1 MSKAK
6 KTTRESKNHPKKNL
20 ARREQVKRTV
30 KGNGKASFQ
39 KDTLETGQTK
49 AKKNTQGK
57 APVKIKKAVPVK
69 AQITVTK
76 KSQIRNQVT
85 AKDTSA
91 KVRQTEVKQARPKKS
106 LVKTTEEAAKLAKQR
121 SAAGKAALKKKDSAP
136 TRKEK
141 KPNQQKNSAT
151 PLAVKNTT
159 AKKRTQKQKKRQ
171 NKKQP
176 QLIRLV
182 VHFKEL
188 LLISAG
194 TLLVFVLIGSFFI
207 TITRVNG
214 FSMIP
219 TLRDGDTVIVHKT
232 TSVRRMD
239 LVVIQRG
246 NTQQVRRVIGLPGE
260 DIAYVDDELYVNDS
274 IISEPFII
282 DEINESLANGGNY
295 TTNFRLVE
303 ITGENRIPDNCYLV
317 LGDNRSFA
325 SDSRQYGLI
334 DTEQI
339 LGVVKMR
346 LLPINDLASF

>member
-1 MSKAK
+1 MNKAK
-6 KTTRESKNHPKKNL
+6 KTTSQSKNHPKKNS
-20 ARREQVKRTV
+20 ARREQAKRPV
-30 KGNGKASFQ
+30 KGNDKASSK
-39 KDTLETGQTK
+39 KDTLKAGQTK
-49 AKKNTQGK
+49 AKKDTQGK
-57 APVKIKKAVPVK
+57 AQVKIKKAVPVK
-69 AQITVTK
+69 GQARVTK
-76 KSQIRNQVT
+76 KPQIKSQVT
-85 AKDTSA
+85 AKDTRA
-91 KVRQTEVKQARPKKS
+91 KVRQKGAKQASLKKS
-106 LVKTTEEAAKLAKQR
+106 LVKTREEAAKLAKQQ
-121 SAAGKAALKKKDSAP
+121 SAAGKAALTKKDSAP
-136 TRKEK
+136 TRIEK

-151 PLAVKNTT
+151 PLAVKKTT
-159 AKKRTQKQKKRQ
+159 AKKRTQKQKNQQ

-176 QLIRLV
+176 QLIRFII
-182 VHFKEL
+182 HFKEL

-219 TLRDGDTVIVHKT
+219 TLRDGDTVVVRKT

-260 DIAYVDDELYVNDS
+260 DIAYVDGELYVNDS

-295 TTNFRLVE
+295 TANFRLVE
-303 ITGENRIPDNCYLV
+303 ITGENRIPDDCYLV

-334 DTEQI
+334 DKEQI